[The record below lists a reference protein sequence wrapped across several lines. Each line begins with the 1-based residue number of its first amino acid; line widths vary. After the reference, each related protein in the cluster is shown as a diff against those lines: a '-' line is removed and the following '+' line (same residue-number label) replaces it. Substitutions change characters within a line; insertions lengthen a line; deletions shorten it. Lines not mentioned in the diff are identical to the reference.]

1 MSFQSWWGQ
10 KSRRAKAITFFA
22 TLLTVQ
28 IGLCFGTP
36 VGVSW
41 FDQLFS
47 AHLGRD
53 SYGGLGYMIFEAVLA
68 VIVFLVLVG
77 VLIFYRGPA
86 QTPGDKAD

>member
-1 MSFQSWWGQ
+1 MSFQSWWRH
-10 KSRRAKAITFFA
+10 KSRRAKAITVLA

-41 FDQLFS
+41 FDELFS
-47 AHLGRD
+47 SHLGRD
-53 SYGGLGYMIFEAVLA
+53 SYGGLGYMIFEAVIA
-68 VIVFLVLVG
+68 VIVFLVFVG

-86 QTPGDKAD
+86 QTPVEKAD